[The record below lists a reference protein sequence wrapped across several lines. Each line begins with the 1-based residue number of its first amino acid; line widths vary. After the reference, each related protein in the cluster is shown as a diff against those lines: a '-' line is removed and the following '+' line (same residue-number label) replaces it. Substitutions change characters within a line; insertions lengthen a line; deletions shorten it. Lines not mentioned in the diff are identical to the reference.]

1 MDKDLRP
8 VCADP
13 VEMFTKLKQV
23 EMRMNQLRNKQIE
36 AIQAGRTDEAN
47 RFGSILTQQFI
58 AYKKGREFLMK
69 TVEAKRAA
77 AAAQGQGPS
86 QPAHDSATT
95 SQPTPNAGPN
105 STSHFATP
113 ASADPVE
120 LFTKLKQVEML
131 MNELRNK
138 EIEAIQA
145 GRTDEANRLGSILTQ
160 HFTAYKKG
168 REFLMKIVEAKRA
181 AAAQEQGPSQPA
193 HNSAPTAGTG
203 EHSMPTM
210 ATTSQPTPN
219 AGPNSTPQQFATPA
233 SADPVELFAKLKQVE
248 MRMNELR
255 NKQIEAIQAGRTD
268 EANRLGSILTQY
280 FAAYKKGRE
289 FLTKIVEAKR
299 AAAAAQEQGPSRPAH
314 DSAPTAGTAEH
325 SSPTMTM
332 SADPVELFTLLKQV
346 EMRMNQLRN
355 KQIEAT
361 QAGRTDE
368 ANWLGSILTLCFAAY
383 KKGRE
388 CLMKIVE
395 AKKAAAA
402 AAAAQEQGPQPAHD
416 SAPTAGTAE
425 HFSPTMTTTSQPT
438 PNAGPNSTPQLAT
451 LS

>member
-1 MDKDLRP
+1 MAATKFQLEENKKSNPRYVLNHCMIRGMIQETGIMDKDLRP

-13 VEMFTKLKQV
+13 VEM
-23 EMRMNQLRNKQIE
+23 
-36 AIQAGRTDEAN
+36 
-47 RFGSILTQQFI
+47 
-58 AYKKGREFLMK
+58 
-69 TVEAKRAA
+69 
-77 AAAQGQGPS
+77 
-86 QPAHDSATT
+86 
-95 SQPTPNAGPN
+95 
-105 STSHFATP
+105 
-113 ASADPVE
+113 
-120 LFTKLKQVEML
+120 FTKLKQVEML

-325 SSPTMTM
+325 SSPTMT
-332 SADPVELFTLLKQV
+332 
-346 EMRMNQLRN
+346 
-355 KQIEAT
+355 
-361 QAGRTDE
+361 
-368 ANWLGSILTLCFAAY
+368 
-383 KKGRE
+383 
-388 CLMKIVE
+388 
-395 AKKAAAA
+395 
-402 AAAAQEQGPQPAHD
+402 
-416 SAPTAGTAE
+416 
-425 HFSPTMTTTSQPT
+425 
-438 PNAGPNSTPQLAT
+438 
-451 LS
+451 